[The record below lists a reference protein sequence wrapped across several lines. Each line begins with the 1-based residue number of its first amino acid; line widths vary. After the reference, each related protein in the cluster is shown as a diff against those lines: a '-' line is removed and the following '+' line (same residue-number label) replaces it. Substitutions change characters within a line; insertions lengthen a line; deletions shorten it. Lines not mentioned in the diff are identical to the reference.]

1 MKCLGVP
8 VIYKP
13 ALKAISE
20 SRGLWPFKRIV
31 VGPTLRAFPER
42 EQQAILLHEVGHC
55 KMFHLEKRILQA
67 FTALFRP
74 SLILAYCHAQEF
86 AADEFVAGCGY
97 GMDLARAFSRI
108 NPTDSPWHPRRDHR
122 IARLIA
128 WHSKA

>member
-1 MKCLGVP
+1 MNCLGVP
-8 VIYKP
+8 IRYDP
-13 ALKAISE
+13 SLKFVSD

-31 VGPTLRAFPER
+31 VGPMLRAFPER

-55 KMFHLEKRILQA
+55 KMFHLEKRIARL

-74 SLILAYCHAQEF
+74 KLIVSYCQAQEF

-97 GMDLARAFSRI
+97 GLDLARAFYRLT
-108 NPTDSPWHPRRDHR
+108 PSPSMWHPPRDQR
-122 IARLIA
+122 ISRLIA